1 MNGLNK
7 LLDGIREIRGV
18 AAARTI
24 LVGWIAVSWAQILL
38 RFRLDDG
45 RPNLKTGIDIK
56 DSRRAIPDILVTDD
70 SAVDQR
76 IMLLMLGKLGCRAD
90 TAVNGIEALHALEQR
105 PYDVI
110 LMDIEMPEMGG
121 LEASEAIR
129 HSWPVEDQPCII
141 AVTALASKDARQ
153 RFIAAGM
160 DEYLRKPVRLDDL
173 KNALMLCGYPMT

>member
-1 MNGLNK
+1 MLMEMPDLRPGIGVK
-7 LLDGIREIRGV
+7 DGQYE
-18 AAARTI
+18 A
-24 LVGWIAVSWAQILL
+24 
-38 RFRLDDG
+38 
-45 RPNLKTGIDIK
+45 
-56 DSRRAIPDILVTDD
+56 PDVLVTDD

-76 IMLLMLGKLGCRAD
+76 MMLLMLDKLGCRAD

-141 AVTALASKDARQ
+141 AVTALALKDARE
-153 RFIAAGM
+153 RFLRAGM
-160 DEYLRKPVRLDDL
+160 DEYLRKPVKFDDL
-173 KNALMLCGYPMT
+173 KNALLLCGYLTK